1 MKQLLLAAA
10 IVLSVA
16 AHAQSDKYTSAMQQ
30 SLSMFD
36 SSKTASDLENV
47 AATFQRIGDAE
58 KTQWLPY
65 YWAAMVLATEG
76 WKYYPNEKGV
86 TEIKVTDLSSTMS
99 AFAGRINTLLDKA
112 DALATSNED
121 KAEILTVRNM
131 AATQQMLVD
140 PQSRYMTF
148 GAEAGQDLQKAMT
161 LNPNNPRLYYLQGMS
176 VFGTP
181 EQFGGGKAKAKPI
194 FQKAVDL
201 GKAEQQKPLYP
212 HWGLDMS
219 EAMLAACDQ

>member
-1 MKQLLLAAA
+1 MKQLLLIAMVVFSIGAN
-10 IVLSVA
+10 
-16 AHAQSDKYTSAMQQ
+16 AQSDKYTSAMKQ

-36 SSKTASDLENV
+36 SAKTAEDLEN
-47 AATFQRIGDAE
+47 AAASFQRIGDAE

-65 YWAAMVLATEG
+65 YWEGLVLATEG

-86 TEIKVTDLSSTMS
+86 TEVKVADLSGTMTGL
-99 AFAGRINTLLDKA
+99 AGRINTALDKA
-112 DALATSNED
+112 DAIATDDSA
-121 KAEILTVRNM
+121 KSEILTIRNM

-148 GAEAGQDLQKAMT
+148 GAQASQALQKAIT
-161 LNPNNPRLYYLQGMS
+161 LNPNNPRAYYLQGMS
-176 VFGTP
+176 IFGTP
-181 EQFGGGKAKAKPI
+181 EQFGGGKEKAKPV

-201 GKAEQQKPLYP
+201 ASAEQEKPLYP

-219 EAMLAACDQ
+219 KAMLAACQ

>member
-1 MKQLLLAAA
+1 MKKLLMIAA
-10 IVLSVA
+10 VTLSVA
-16 AHAQSDKYTSAMQQ
+16 AHAQSDRYVDAMKKNL
-30 SLSMFD
+30 SLFD
-36 SSKTASDLENV
+36 SAKTAADLEN
-47 AATFQRIGDAE
+47 AAAGFQRIGDAE

-65 YWAAMVLATEG
+65 YWEGLVLATEG

-86 TEIKVTDLSSTMS
+86 TEVKVSDLSGTMT
-99 AFAGRINTLLDKA
+99 ALAGRINAALDKA
-112 DALATSNED
+112 DALATDDSA
-121 KAEILTVRNM
+121 KSEILTIRNM

-148 GAEAGQDLQKAMT
+148 GAEAGQDLQKAMA
-161 LNPNNPRLYYLQGMS
+161 LNPNNPRAYYLQGMS

-181 EQFGGGKAKAKPI
+181 EQFGGGKEKAKPI

-201 GKAEQQKPLYP
+201 ASAEQEKPLYP

-219 EAMLAACDQ
+219 KAMLAACQ